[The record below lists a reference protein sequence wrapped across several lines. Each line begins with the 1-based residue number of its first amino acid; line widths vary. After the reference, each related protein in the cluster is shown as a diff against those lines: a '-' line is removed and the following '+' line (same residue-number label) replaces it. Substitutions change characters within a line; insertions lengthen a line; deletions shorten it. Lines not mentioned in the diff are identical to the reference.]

1 MKNRD
6 LIKFL
11 LDKPLDSDV
20 YVGKGM
26 GPLEK
31 VTTEVADKIYIVVS
45 PGVRRT

>member
-6 LIKFL
+6 LIKLL

-20 YVGKGM
+20 CVGKGM

-31 VTTEVADKIYIVVS
+31 VANEVVGDKVYIVVS
-45 PGVRRT
+45 P